1 MTRDVNIGRV
11 TLQIEIPMDQVVA
24 IVLAQEILKAVRV
37 AETSAEIRIDINGPK
52 MRSHNESIAALGFG
66 RRGRF

>member
-1 MTRDVNIGRV
+1 
-11 TLQIEIPMDQVVA
+11 
-24 IVLAQEILKAVRV
+24 LKAVRV